1 MDGPIGLGIGIPFAE
16 VVGAGGADCPILEA
30 LQWDEVGYVNGSS
43 TIDVEINGQVVD
55 DKGFTIDGTN
65 GTYCQFSFGTSPN
78 LASNPQ
84 VPFSYPVINNTP
96 QSTIFSGLTP
106 GTTYYYGLIAYNGK
120 CVAKTPA
127 VELVTPEIDMI
138 VTYNT
143 TLTQQSSFPIN
154 QNDTIR
160 LPFAPAT
167 YTENSSYNLDITVNW
182 GDGTTDVYNT
192 NPVNFPADVPEH
204 TYTTPGTYDV
214 IITPNGRGI
223 EGWSFTSSQTDAK
236 QMASVKLTEIKQW
249 GDMVFGCPPTVP
261 IGNSGFQ
268 GSRYWYECLNLGP
281 INAVDTPMIVNGYM
295 RQPQINWGNRRNAD
309 LGLPID
315 QNVSRLNDWDMRSL
329 ITCEGLFNGCPT
341 FNSNAADWYMP
352 NMEKFS
358 QVFTNTDFSGDVSK
372 WNTDSF
378 SNVFFMF
385 GNCNQFNSDCS
396 TKTVTRKAV
405 NNSGRS
411 GNYKEFTDT
420 AWNMDN
426 ACNMNA
432 MFRNATIFDNGG
444 NGNGLNTW
452 NIGLGTPLPGD
463 RYNLDGMFFNTLF
476 NGDLNNWDVSQCN
489 QFGSM
494 FQDNTVFNGD
504 ITNWD
509 FSGLAPGNCAA
520 SSIIFFLRGATAFN
534 QDISNWDLTG
544 AGGLNGLMGPN
555 FPPHPLP
562 TDPTL
567 DTSIYNDVLVNF
579 SALGNYSRAANCSF
593 WSSGG
598 SNYFV
603 FGNSQYDATLTNVV
617 SARNQ
622 LILDLGALVDG
633 GAAPLPPIPN
643 KTTLMQSI
651 DAALAL
657 DPVNAS
663 IPIPTYGL
671 MADWDT
677 SQVTDM
683 ERIWPQTVNG
693 NPNQFDG
700 DISMWDT
707 SNVTNMKQMFLYCTA
722 YTGTSGVG
730 LNNWD
735 TGNVT
740 DMSQMFDDTDFQ
752 APLNNWD
759 TSEVTTMYGMFNG
772 CANFNEDLDNW
783 DTSKVERM
791 NQMFDGC
798 VVFDGDISSWDTG
811 SVTTMVRMFYDCA
824 AFTGGATG
832 INNWDTSSV
841 EFMQDMFNG
850 CTIFN
855 GDISTW
861 DVSNVVY
868 MFHMFRNTGAFNRD
882 LNTWTTTSL
891 EGISDMFRDATA
903 FNGQIDNWD
912 VSDVT
917 QFQRMFQGATSFN
930 QALNS
935 WNTSTGNQFQ
945 EMFDGATSF
954 NQNLNNWDVSNGTVA
969 RMFRDATAFNGD
981 ISTWSVGH
989 VTQFPSMF
997 QNATNFD
1004 IDISSWNTSSGFS
1017 MIDMFSGATSF
1028 NQDLSSWNVTGV
1040 QFCTGVFTNTT
1051 SWTDPKPNFTNCT
1064 P

>member
-1 MDGPIGLGIGIPFAE
+1 MGGAIGLGIGIPFAE

-65 GTYCQFSFGTSPN
+65 GTYCQFALGTSPN

-96 QSTIFSGLTP
+96 QSTIFTGLTP

-120 CVAKTPA
+120 CVAQSTA
-127 VELVTPEIDMI
+127 VQLVTPEIDMI

-167 YTENSSYNLDITVNW
+167 YTENPSYNLDITVNW

-223 EGWSFTSSQTDAK
+223 EGWSFTASQTDAK

-249 GDMVFGCPPTVP
+249 GDMVFGCPPTTP

-295 RQPQINWGNRRNAD
+295 RQPQINWGNRRNTD

-329 ITCEGLFNGCPT
+329 ISCEGLFNGCPT

-358 QVFTNTDFSGDVSK
+358 QVFTETEFSGDVSK

-378 SNVFFMF
+378 NNVFYMF

-444 NGNGLNTW
+444 NSNGLNTW

-494 FQDNTVFNGD
+494 FQNNTVFNGD

-520 SSIIFFLRGATAFN
+520 SSIIYFLRGATAFN

-544 AGGLNGLMGPN
+544 AGGLNGLMGSN

-562 TDPTL
+562 DDPTL

-603 FGNSQYDATLTNVV
+603 FGNSQYDATLANVV
-617 SARNQ
+617 AARNQ

-633 GAAPLPPIPN
+633 GGVAPLQNATIQGAVN
-643 KTTLMQSI
+643 
-651 DAALAL
+651 DALAL

-663 IPIPTYGL
+663 IAIPTYGL

-683 ERIWPQTVNG
+683 SSIFSG
-693 NPNQFDG
+693 ANQYTGANISNWDVSNVTKMDEMFKNCTDFDG
-700 DISMWDT
+700 DITGWDVGSVQNMEELLDGCENFNQDIGSWDT
-707 SNVTNMKQMFLYCTA
+707 SSVTNMKRMFYDCSSFNQDIGGWDTSSVTNMDQMLRYAEDFNQDIGAWDVSNVTTMNFMFENATNFNNGGNSNIDNWSPTSVVNFTGMFRFADNFNQFIGNWEFSANPITMAGMFEYSRDFNQDIGQWDTSSVTNMSGMFQSQGTAPFNQDISGWDVSNVTNMAAMF
-722 YTGTSGVG
+722 
-730 LNNWD
+730 
-735 TGNVT
+735 
-740 DMSQMFDDTDFQ
+740 
-752 APLNNWD
+752 
-759 TSEVTTMYGMFNG
+759 
-772 CANFNEDLDNW
+772 
-783 DTSKVERM
+783 
-791 NQMFDGC
+791 
-798 VVFDGDISSWDTG
+798 
-811 SVTTMVRMFYDCA
+811 
-824 AFTGGATG
+824 
-832 INNWDTSSV
+832 
-841 EFMQDMFNG
+841 
-850 CTIFN
+850 
-855 GDISTW
+855 
-861 DVSNVVY
+861 SNVSQ
-868 MFHMFRNTGAFNRD
+868 N
-882 LNTWTTTSL
+882 
-891 EGISDMFRDATA
+891 
-903 FNGQIDNWD
+903 Q
-912 VSDVT
+912 T
-917 QFQRMFQGATSFN
+917 QM
-930 QALNS
+930 
-935 WNTSTGNQFQ
+935 
-945 EMFDGATSF
+945 
-954 NQNLNNWDVSNGTVA
+954 
-969 RMFRDATAFNGD
+969 
-981 ISTWSVGH
+981 
-989 VTQFPSMF
+989 
-997 QNATNFD
+997 
-1004 IDISSWNTSSGFS
+1004 
-1017 MIDMFSGATSF
+1017 
-1028 NQDLSSWNVTGV
+1028 NQDLSSWDVANVTNCV
-1040 QFCTGVFTNTT
+1040 IFAQNANL
-1051 SWTDPKPNFTNCT
+1051 WTQPKPNFTACT